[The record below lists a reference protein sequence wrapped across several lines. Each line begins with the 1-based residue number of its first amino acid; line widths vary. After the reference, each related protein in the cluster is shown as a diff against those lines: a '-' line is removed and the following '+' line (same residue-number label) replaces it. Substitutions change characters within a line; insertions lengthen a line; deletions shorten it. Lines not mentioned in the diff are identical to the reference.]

1 MTLKYAQRPSED
13 ICFRDNFISNDYVT
27 DNGGT
32 IYNAPTISNEITTN
46 GSTQYVDY
54 GDVCN
59 LGSDDFSFSF
69 KISFASAG
77 TQEYI
82 FSKWE
87 DGNNRWYVRR
97 DDTGRVFMFCVIGG
111 VTKISAISA
120 ASAVSAANTEYD
132 IAIVGNWA
140 DTIRFYVNGVESVG
154 SAATFTNADITNTGP
169 LRVGRTDS
177 NYGAFTMK
185 NLSISNRALVLDE
198 TLDIYQ
204 ADTFREIDASK
215 AVISL
220 PLRSSFIEPTGVNLV
235 VDGDCEAT
243 GVAAWTVAN
252 DATLTKSTDSPQAG
266 TQALRV
272 AYNGTS
278 TPGAYQTIV
287 PVGKRY
293 RITGYAR
300 GDGSF
305 APEITTGAGAA
316 IVTGLTSSTSWQYYD
331 VIFIAI
337 NSTIIFRSSATSAG
351 WAEFDT
357 MTAELAPTVTENIG
371 TEANA
376 IMGDGSTTNTMPT
389 LKSPHGIINDAL
401 IVGTYMSIPDNANLR
416 TASVSVF
423 ALVKP
428 QRDSAARNT
437 IVSSGNPGAYAI
449 NNFAFEYINGTG
461 LRLFGRTDGA
471 SVTVADVLKYNQWNS
486 VAFTCDGTTT
496 KLYANDKLVASGAI
510 VTGTDNTTGTYI
522 GCVNR
527 GTIDYCLEGEM
538 DAIQQFPFVLTPTQ
552 IKELSNNAF
561 ANLNV

>member
-32 IYNAPTISNEITTN
+32 IYNAPTISNGITTN

-97 DDTGRVFMFCVIGG
+97 DDTGRVFMFCVVGG
-111 VTKISAISA
+111 VAKISAISA

-215 AVISL
+215 AVMWL
-220 PLRSSFIEPTGVNLV
+220 PCRTTFN
-235 VDGDCEAT
+235 DG
-243 GVAAWTVAN
+243 AN
-252 DATLTKSTDSPQAG
+252 
-266 TQALRV
+266 V
-272 AYNGTS
+272 
-278 TPGAYQTIV
+278 
-287 PVGKRY
+287 
-293 RITGYAR
+293 
-300 GDGSF
+300 
-305 APEITTGAGAA
+305 
-316 IVTGLTSSTSWQYYD
+316 
-331 VIFIAI
+331 
-337 NSTIIFRSSATSAG
+337 
-351 WAEFDT
+351 
-357 MTAELAPTVTENIG
+357 VTENIG
-371 TEANA
+371 TGANVT
-376 IMGDGSTTNTMPT
+376 MGAGDGGTTTPTQLSPHGFDFDNANDYMDCESDNLGTGDITFGAMIKLDSWTQTLPRIFYNGKTLLIGNNTNKNLIVSSDGSTTIQSATN
-389 LKSPHGIINDAL
+389 
-401 IVGTYMSIPDNANLR
+401 SISTGKWYHVAVARTSAGLASVYVNGELSG
-416 TASVSVF
+416 TAS
-423 ALVKP
+423 
-428 QRDSAARNT
+428 QN
-437 IVSSGNPGAYAI
+437 SGTPEA
-449 NNFAFEYINGTG
+449 GTG
-461 LRLFGRTDGA
+461 NTLIGNDNVSRAYDGKIDQPFIFG
-471 SVTVADVLKYNQWNS
+471 S
-486 VAFTCDGTTT
+486 
-496 KLYANDKLVASGAI
+496 I
-510 VTGTDNTTGTYI
+510 
-522 GCVNR
+522 
-527 GTIDYCLEGEM
+527 
-538 DAIQQFPFVLTPTQ
+538 LTPTQ